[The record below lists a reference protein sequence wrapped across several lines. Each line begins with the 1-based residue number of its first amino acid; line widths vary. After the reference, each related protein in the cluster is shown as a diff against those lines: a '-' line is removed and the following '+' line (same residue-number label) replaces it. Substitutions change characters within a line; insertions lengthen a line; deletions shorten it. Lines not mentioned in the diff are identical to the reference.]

1 MLVCSLE
8 ECCRSRTNNNRKK
21 SKWTVRYRVS
31 LSNKQCPSQG
41 LDHIWSTNKEL
52 QDIVSKTWQ
61 NVFSANSK
69 ITFKI
74 AEFRMFLI
82 HDIFTARRWNLT
94 HFKLSCRIRKM
105 LHFFSIFFFLPLF
118 PVIHYL
124 ILCVWLGIY
133 DYLALL
139 PIKRRTKQYMSCW
152 CFYLW
157 LKKKLGDMTQDLGQ
171 HDFGRDAF
179 RATWP

>member
-8 ECCRSRTNNNRKK
+8 ECCRSRTNNKRKK
-21 SKWTVRYRVS
+21 SKCTVRYRVS
-31 LSNKQCPSQG
+31 LSNKQCTSQG

-52 QDIVSKTWQ
+52 QDIVSKTWH

-82 HDIFTARRWNLT
+82 HDIFTAIRWNLT

-105 LHFFSIFFFLPLF
+105 CHFFSIFFSSSFSCHALFNLLRLIVNLRLFSAIPDQASNKAIYVMLMFLL
-118 PVIHYL
+118 VIE
-124 ILCVWLGIY
+124 
-133 DYLALL
+133 
-139 PIKRRTKQYMSCW
+139 
-152 CFYLW
+152 
-157 LKKKLGDMTQDLGQ
+157 KKLGDMTQDLGQ